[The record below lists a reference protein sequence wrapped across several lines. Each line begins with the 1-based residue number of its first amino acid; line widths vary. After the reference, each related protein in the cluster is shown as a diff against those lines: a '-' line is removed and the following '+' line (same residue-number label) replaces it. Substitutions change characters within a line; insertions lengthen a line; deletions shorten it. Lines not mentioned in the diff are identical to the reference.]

1 MTYRSAWPSLS
12 GGVTARDVTL
22 VPPVGAEGG
31 KFHFAS
37 LSIEVPFFE
46 YYRSGFSRERGSLLN
61 SIRNLRLEF
70 DDGHGDLNYSFT
82 HELNL
87 LGVVSAAPFEAEGC
101 GQDTV
106 WLESELGEMGLYT
119 RGTQLVMA
127 YHLEDGRLVKEQTL
141 YTAGAG
147 RVDFRREMIKHDNYS
162 LFSLIESGRSEVAK
176 DEWRVQDEGF
186 VAARNRYCES
196 KDKVDNNEFVQRH
209 VASVKRLLET
219 AGLAPQAELEAAYR
233 GYANLG
239 GNFDLAI
246 QYDPPIGAPLYS
258 ASDMGSN
265 WLPQLQGKFTVNG
278 KSHPLTL
285 AAVTPRP
292 LPASE
297 EILTTYELIQRENG
311 TAADNPKKEAPAAH
325 RTVSRNP
332 PAQVASVSLAT
343 PASAVTAKK
352 RPQSET
358 TGASQP
364 RVVEAASN
372 MASPIERDGLDSYRQ
387 LANYVGQHLTIYQ
400 KGHEPVRVE
409 ILRVIG
415 AGDIFVRRHVSG
427 GDIEYVLD
435 RKNFDH
441 AEE

>member
-1 MTYRSAWPSLS
+1 M
-12 GGVTARDVTL
+12 
-22 VPPVGAEGG
+22 
-31 KFHFAS
+31 
-37 LSIEVPFFE
+37 
-46 YYRSGFSRERGSLLN
+46 
-61 SIRNLRLEF
+61 
-70 DDGHGDLNYSFT
+70 
-82 HELNL
+82 
-87 LGVVSAAPFEAEGC
+87 VSAAPFEAEGC
-101 GQDTV
+101 RRDTV
-106 WLESELGEMGLYT
+106 WLESELGEMGLHP

-127 YHLEDGRLVKEQTL
+127 YHLEDGRLIKEQTL

-186 VAARNRYCES
+186 VAARNRYCEN

-209 VASVKRLLET
+209 VASVKRLLQT

-246 QYDPPIGAPLYS
+246 QYDPPIGAPIYS
-258 ASDMGSN
+258 ANDMGSN

-278 KSHPLTL
+278 KSHPLAL

-292 LPASE
+292 LPESE
-297 EILTTYELIQRENG
+297 EVLTTFELIQREGG
-311 TAADNPKKEAPAAH
+311 TAADKPQVEEPAPH
-325 RTVSRNP
+325 TVASANP
-332 PAQVASVSLAT
+332 PAQVASIA
-343 PASAVTAKK
+343 PGIAASAAATAKAPAAADAT
-352 RPQSET
+352 RP
-358 TGASQP
+358 AL
-364 RVVEAASN
+364 VE
-372 MASPIERDGLDSYRQ
+372 SPVNPGPPTEHEGLSSYRG
-387 LANYVGQHLTIYQ
+387 LASYVGRHLTVYEA
-400 KGHEPVRVE
+400 GHEPVRVE

-427 GDIEYVLD
+427 GNIEYVLD